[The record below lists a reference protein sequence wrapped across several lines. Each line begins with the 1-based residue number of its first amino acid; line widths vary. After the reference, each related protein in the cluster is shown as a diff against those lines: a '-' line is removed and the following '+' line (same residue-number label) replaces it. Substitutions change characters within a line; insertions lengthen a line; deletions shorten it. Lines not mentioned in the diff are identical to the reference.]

1 MRSDSFKIQRD
12 ENKVS
17 SNCTVAGHIVL
28 YKRKKYCNEN
38 ICKIGTKY
46 PLAKNNTILKAK
58 KSRCLKIYSILLYSL
73 SPPINAHSKLQLA
86 LFRKKALIIAPVLHI
101 LEHCGPINCVPRGG
115 LAIIANNCKK
125 DDQKSWALVLDAMHK
140 GQG

>member
-1 MRSDSFKIQRD
+1 MFKNLFNFTLFPLSSYKCSF
-12 ENKVS
+12 EAAVS
-17 SNCTVAGHIVL
+17 SV
-28 YKRKKYCNEN
+28 
-38 ICKIGTKY
+38 
-46 PLAKNNTILKAK
+46 
-58 KSRCLKIYSILLYSL
+58 
-73 SPPINAHSKLQLA
+73 Q
-86 LFRKKALIIAPVLHI
+86 KKALIIAPLLHI

>member
-1 MRSDSFKIQRD
+1 MFKNLFNFTLFPLSSYKCSF
-12 ENKVS
+12 EAAVS
-17 SNCTVAGHIVL
+17 SVQ
-28 YKRKKYCNEN
+28 
-38 ICKIGTKY
+38 
-46 PLAKNNTILKAK
+46 K
-58 KSRCLKIYSILLYSL
+58 KSI
-73 SPPINAHSKLQLA
+73 
-86 LFRKKALIIAPVLHI
+86 VLHI